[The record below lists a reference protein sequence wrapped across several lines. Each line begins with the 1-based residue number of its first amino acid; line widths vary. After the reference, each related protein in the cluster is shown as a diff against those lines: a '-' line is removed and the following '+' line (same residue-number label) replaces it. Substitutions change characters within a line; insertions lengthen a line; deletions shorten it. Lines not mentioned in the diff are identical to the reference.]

1 MHFFKNL
8 INKFKE
14 PMSKHD
20 RKRFIIEGFLGAI
33 LFGSLM
39 GALKFFILTTN
50 FAYISILTFIIFYTF
65 MTRRLY
71 KSFSFYHIWYSI
83 LAVFFVLLGDYFISV
98 FGHMLLSYYQT
109 ATISLAVF
117 NPIPYY
123 RFLYDW
129 PADVMTII
137 MNIISIITYLF
148 ICVLTY
154 IQMKR

>member
-8 INKFKE
+8 GNKFKE

-20 RKRFIIEGFLGAI
+20 RKRFLLEGFLGAV

-39 GALKFFILTTN
+39 GAVDFFLLTTT
-50 FAYISILTFIIFYTF
+50 FAFMSLFTFIIFYSF
-65 MTRRLY
+65 ITRRLY

-98 FGHMLLSYYQT
+98 FGHILFNYYQFG
-109 ATISLAVF
+109 TIPLAVF
-117 NPIPYY
+117 NPIYYY
-123 RFLYDW
+123 RFIYYW
-129 PADVMTII
+129 PADVMVII
-137 MNIISIITYLF
+137 MNIVSIIVYVF
-148 ICVLTY
+148 ICVITY